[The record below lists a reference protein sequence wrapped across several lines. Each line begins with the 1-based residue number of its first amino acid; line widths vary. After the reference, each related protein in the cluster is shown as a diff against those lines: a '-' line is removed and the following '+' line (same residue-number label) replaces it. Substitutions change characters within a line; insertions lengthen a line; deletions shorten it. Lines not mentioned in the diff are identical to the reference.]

1 MRVLLV
7 EDHRDTRLVL
17 SNLLTRYGHHVLST
31 ETVHHALQLLDGAE
45 FDMLLSDIGLP
56 DGDGCELVGE
66 ARRRQPLK
74 MTVALTALVSD
85 DDRARGLRAGFDH
98 YLTKPLD
105 VRHLREVMAAAA

>member
-1 MRVLLV
+1 MLLV

-17 SNLLTRYGHHVLST
+17 SNLLKRYGHDVLSA
-31 ETVHHALQLLDGAE
+31 ETVHDALEALDQTR

-66 ARRRQPLK
+66 AKRRQPLRK
-74 MTVALTALVSD
+74 TIALSALVSPED
-85 DDRARGLRAGFDH
+85 QARGLQAGFDH

-105 VRHLREVMAAAA
+105 VARLRQVMAEAA

>member
-17 SNLLTRYGHHVLST
+17 SNLLTRYGHDVLST
-31 ETVHHALQLLDGAE
+31 ETVHDALQLLDDTE

-56 DGDGCELVGE
+56 DGDGCELVEE
-66 ARRRQPLK
+66 AKRRQPLK
-74 MTVALTALVSD
+74 MTVALTALVSAE
-85 DDRARGLRAGFDH
+85 DRQRGLQAGFDH

-105 VRHLREVMAAAA
+105 VRQLRQVMAEAA